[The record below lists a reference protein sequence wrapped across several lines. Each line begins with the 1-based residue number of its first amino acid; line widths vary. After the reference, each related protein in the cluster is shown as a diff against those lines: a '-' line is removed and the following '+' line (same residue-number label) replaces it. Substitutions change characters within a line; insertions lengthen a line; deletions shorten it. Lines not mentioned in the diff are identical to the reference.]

1 MVSDDLQMEI
11 LRAFYEHDKVK
22 PKFYRPGDNLSEA
35 LGVPKD
41 TIIANVRRLEE
52 KGLLEVR
59 RSVGG
64 KFIAKITPA
73 GIDAAESPKSA
84 PKAPAPSAAKAGPP
98 PAMRVVAVSKGGKE
112 MQRPEVPTRPPQEP
126 EIPPRPQAFISFG
139 TVMVQIEKMEMR
151 DAAAREG
158 LIAQVREI
166 EGEFAKEEPSFRRV
180 KVLMESIRSSAPW
193 AAPILTDAVVGAT
206 RLYLK
211 R

>member
-11 LRAFYEHDKVK
+11 LRAFYEHNKVK
-22 PKFYRPGDNLSEA
+22 PNFYRPGDNLSEA

-73 GIDAAESPKSA
+73 GIEAAGSPKNA
-84 PKAPAPSAAKAGPP
+84 PRAPTPSAARAGP
-98 PAMRVVAVSKGGKE
+98 ALVLKVVEAPKVE
-112 MQRPEVPTRPPQEP
+112 TEAQRPEVQARP
-126 EIPPRPQAFISFG
+126 PQAFISFG
-139 TVMVQIEKMEMR
+139 TVMVQIEKMEMK
-151 DAAAREG
+151 DAATRER

-193 AAPILTDAVVGAT
+193 AAPILTDAIVGAT
-206 RLYLK
+206 KLYLK
-211 R
+211 K

>member
-1 MVSDDLQMEI
+1 MVSDDLQVEI
-11 LRAFYEHDKVK
+11 LRTFYEHNKVK
-22 PKFYRPGDNLSEA
+22 PNFYCPGDNLSEA
-35 LGVPKD
+35 LSVPKD
-41 TIIANVRRLEE
+41 VIIANVRRLEE

-73 GIDAAESPKSA
+73 GIEAAGSPRNA
-84 PKAPAPSAAKAGPP
+84 PRAPAPPK
-98 PAMRVVAVSKGGKE
+98 VVEAPKVE
-112 MQRPEVPTRPPQEP
+112 TEAQRPGVPARPPQEP
-126 EIPPRPQAFISFG
+126 GTPPSRPQAFISFG

-151 DAAAREG
+151 DAAARER

-166 EGEFAKEEPSFRRV
+166 EGEFMKEEPSFRRL
-180 KVLMESIRSSAPW
+180 KALSDSIRSSAPW
-193 AAPILTDAVVGAT
+193 ATPILTDAIVGAT

>member
-11 LRAFYEHDKVK
+11 LKAFYEHDKIK

-73 GIDAAESPKSA
+73 GIEAAGSPKNA
-84 PKAPAPSAAKAGPP
+84 PRAPVPSAAKAGPP
-98 PAMRVVAVSKGGKE
+98 PAMMVVAVSKGEKE
-112 MQRPEVPTRPPQEP
+112 MQRPEVPAK
-126 EIPPRPQAFISFG
+126 PQAFISFG

-180 KVLMESIRSSAPW
+180 KVLVESIKSSAPW
-193 AAPILTDAVVGAT
+193 AAPILTDAIVGAT

>member
-11 LRAFYEHDKVK
+11 LRAFYEHNKVK
-22 PKFYRPGDNLSEA
+22 PNFYRPGDNLSEA

-73 GIDAAESPKSA
+73 GIEAAGSPKNA
-84 PKAPAPSAAKAGPP
+84 PRAPAPSAAKAGPP
-98 PAMRVVAVSKGGKE
+98 PALRVVAVPKGEKE
-112 MQRPEVPTRPPQEP
+112 MQRPEV
-126 EIPPRPQAFISFG
+126 QAFISFG

-151 DAAAREG
+151 DAAARER
-158 LIAQVREI
+158 LITQVREI
-166 EGEFAKEEPSFRRV
+166 EGEFAKEEPSFRKV
-180 KVLMESIRSSAPW
+180 KVLLESIRSSAPW
-193 AAPILTDAVVGAT
+193 AAPILTDAIVGAT
-206 RLYLK
+206 KLYLK